1 MDERSQLDRL
11 REVFVRVIGAA
22 RVPHEV
28 GVDVPLAEDGLGL
41 DSVELLQV
49 VLGCEAEFGITF
61 EPAQDLIGDG
71 LKTVGTLADLIRLRA
86 AAPSRA
92 APARSLSR

>member
-1 MDERSQLDRL
+1 MDEQPQLDRL
-11 REVFVRVIGAA
+11 RAVLVRIIGEA
-22 RVPHEV
+22 RVPDDID
-28 GVDVPLAEDGLGL
+28 GDVPLAEDGLGL

-71 LKTVGTLADLIRLRA
+71 LKTVGTLADLIRRRA
-86 AAPSRA
+86 AASRA
-92 APARSLSR
+92 VPARALSR

>member
-1 MDERSQLDRL
+1 MNGRSQLDRL
-11 REVFVRVIGAA
+11 REVLVRVIGAA
-22 RVPHEV
+22 RVPDDI

-71 LKTVGTLADLIRLRA
+71 LKTVGTLAELIRRRT

-92 APARSLSR
+92 TPARAISR

>member
-1 MDERSQLDRL
+1 MDEQSQLDRL
-11 REVFVRVIGAA
+11 RAVLVRVIGQA
-22 RVPHEV
+22 RVPEDV
-28 GVDVPLAEDGLGL
+28 GVDVPLADEGLGL

-71 LKTVGTLADLIRLRA
+71 LKTVGTLAELIRRRTA
-86 AAPSRA
+86 RPSRA
-92 APARSLSR
+92 AAARAI